1 MRPSIAIAVV
11 LSVALSAPAFAGRA
25 SKQEVVKKEKRLE
38 DVKKQIREE
47 KKGVKAVAEKETGIL
62 GELDSINKNLTE
74 KRDELKII
82 EARLALVQRDINAA
96 NSKIDRVERKRKV
109 LAERLKSRLRAMY
122 RMKRG
127 EALSVLFSSEAGAIG
142 RKHKYL
148 TMIMDSDSNLISDYE
163 ESISELSSE
172 RQKLGGLYKD
182 VASARADA
190 VRKKG
195 EAESLQRSKV
205 ALLTDVKHEKERRL
219 KVIKEL
225 EDAAAELSD
234 LLNRLGAEEQAASAQ
249 PEPAGTGFAAMKG
262 RLRMPVEGNIVS
274 AYGKVKHPKFNT
286 VTFNNG
292 IEIEASSGAAVRSVY
307 DGRVIYTG
315 WLKGYGQV
323 MIIDHKGGFYT
334 LFAHLSKVM
343 KDRGEEVKRDE
354 EVAVVGDTGPSSS
367 TGLYFEIRQHGIPRD
382 PTPWLAEK

>member
-1 MRPSIAIAVV
+1 MRLPIAIAVI
-11 LSVALSAPAFAGRA
+11 LSVALSAPAFARGRT

-47 KKGVKAVAEKETGIL
+47 KKGVKAVSEKETGIL
-62 GELDSINKNLTE
+62 GEIDSINKGLTE
-74 KRDELKII
+74 KRDELKQI
-82 EARLALVQRDINAA
+82 ETRLASVQREINAA
-96 NSKIDRVERKRKV
+96 NSKIDRLERKRKD
-109 LAERLKSRLRAMY
+109 LSERLKSRLRAMY

-127 EALSVLFSSEAGAIG
+127 EALSVLFSSEADGIG

-148 TMIMDSDSNLISDYE
+148 TMIMDSDSNLISAYE
-163 ESISELSSE
+163 DSISQISDE
-172 RQKLGGLYKD
+172 RGKLGGLYSA
-182 VASARADA
+182 VASARAD
-190 VRKKG
+190 VMRKK
-195 EAESLQRSKV
+195 AETETLQRSKL

-225 EDAAAELSD
+225 EDAAAELTE
-234 LLNRLGAEEQAASAQ
+234 LLNKLGAEEQASAP

-262 RLRMPVEGNIVS
+262 RLRMPVEGSVVS

-292 IEIEASSGAAVRSVY
+292 IEIEARPGAAVRSVY

-334 LFAHLSKVM
+334 LFAHLSRVM
-343 KDRGEEVKRDE
+343 KDRGEEVKKDE

-382 PTPWLAEK
+382 PMPWLAEK